1 MFFYAA
7 QRSFWRTQNTH
18 ADRRASS
25 ADGAVLPAGGRSGIA
40 ANCRSW
46 NCHLAHTDVMSGTP
60 INRDSATM
68 VQRPAT
74 TSRGPLNFLP
84 REWARLGGLYGV
96 VALLHCLGWGLYL
109 HYTARYPALV
119 GLGFVAY
126 LFGLRHA
133 FDADHIAAID
143 DTVRYMLRAGR
154 RPLGVGFFFALGHS
168 TVVAALALAIAFA
181 APTVT
186 REIPQLQSLGGVIG
200 AGVSGVFLWVIGIL
214 NLLVLLELLQVWQQA
229 RSGAHNHAHLEELLA
244 RRGFLNR
251 LIGGRLRGF
260 LTRSW
265 QMYPL
270 GLLFGLGFDTAS
282 EVGLLAMTAGASA
295 GDLPIPAVLA
305 LPVLFAAGM
314 TLMDTTDG
322 VLMVKAYDWA
332 LLNPVRKIFY
342 NVTTTGV
349 SAGVALVIG
358 SIELLQVL
366 VRTLGLHGGVYDSI
380 DQLDFGVL
388 GYLVVGLFLLAWGG
402 SVAVWKLG
410 LSGTV
415 RIRTD

>member
-1 MFFYAA
+1 
-7 QRSFWRTQNTH
+7 
-18 ADRRASS
+18 
-25 ADGAVLPAGGRSGIA
+25 
-40 ANCRSW
+40 
-46 NCHLAHTDVMSGTP
+46 
-60 INRDSATM
+60 
-68 VQRPAT
+68 
-74 TSRGPLNFLP
+74 
-84 REWARLGGLYGV
+84 
-96 VALLHCLGWGLYL
+96 
-109 HYTARYPALV
+109 
-119 GLGFVAY
+119 
-126 LFGLRHA
+126 
-133 FDADHIAAID
+133 
-143 DTVRYMLRAGR
+143 
-154 RPLGVGFFFALGHS
+154 
-168 TVVAALALAIAFA
+168 
-181 APTVT
+181 
-186 REIPQLQSLGGVIG
+186 
-200 AGVSGVFLWVIGIL
+200 
-214 NLLVLLELLQVWQQA
+214 
-229 RSGAHNHAHLEELLA
+229 LA

-251 LIGGRLRGF
+251 LFGSRLRGL

-380 DQLDFGVL
+380 GQLDFGVL